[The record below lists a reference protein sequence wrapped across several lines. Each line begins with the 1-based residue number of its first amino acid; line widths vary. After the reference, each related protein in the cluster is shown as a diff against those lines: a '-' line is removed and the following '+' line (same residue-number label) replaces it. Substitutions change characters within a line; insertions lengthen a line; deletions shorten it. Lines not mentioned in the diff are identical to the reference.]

1 MRAGDSDLRG
11 RSGSTLGEA
20 QGTTKLVDTR
30 CDVSELEDWFPLLT
44 RASSFLGAAWS
55 RRSSRPVDGLAR
67 LTADTDSDLF
77 LETIDRD
84 GGLVI
89 TGLLTPEA
97 VDQIDRDLAPAV
109 AARQPGFREGF
120 DDTFYGRN
128 TVRVQG
134 IPAKSRTMVE
144 EYLLHPTLLDLAD
157 RVLLPYCGDY
167 WMSQSETIFI
177 GPDNPAQTLH
187 RDDLNW
193 NLAAKLRVPLQIS
206 CLVAL
211 GDYDAEVGAT
221 RVIPRSHLWPLD
233 RPIDE
238 SLAVQVELEPG
249 DALVY
254 LGSLVHGGG
263 ANRTADRWR
272 KALYLAYLVGWL
284 TPEEAVAV
292 GVGPELARTLPV
304 RARQLLGFAGM
315 PERAAA
321 DDPAEAALA
330 LWQLDADDPQVTD
343 GTFRNR

>member
-1 MRAGDSDLRG
+1 MVL
-11 RSGSTLGEA
+11 
-20 QGTTKLVDTR
+20 
-30 CDVSELEDWFPLLT
+30 LLT
-44 RASSFLGAAWS
+44 RASAYLGAAWS
-55 RRSSRPVDGLAR
+55 RRISRPADGLAR
-67 LTADTDSDLF
+67 LTPDTDSDLL

-89 TGLLTPEA
+89 KGLLDRET
-97 VDQIDRDLAPAV
+97 VDRIDRELAPSV

-120 DDTFYGRN
+120 DDSFYGAN

-134 IPAKSRTMVE
+134 IPAKSPTMVQ

-177 GPDNPAQTLH
+177 GPGNKQQTLH

-193 NLAAKLRVPLQIS
+193 NLAAKLGVPLQIS
-206 CLVAL
+206 VLVAL
-211 GDYDAEVGAT
+211 GDYDAAVGAT
-221 RVIPRSHLWPLD
+221 RVIPRSHRWPLD
-233 RPIDE
+233 RPIDDA
-238 SLAVQVELEPG
+238 LAVQVELEPG

-254 LGSLVHGGG
+254 IGSLVHGGG
-263 ANRTADRWR
+263 ANLTADRWR
-272 KALYLAYLVGWL
+272 KALYLSYLVGWL

-292 GVGPELARTLPV
+292 GVGPELARTLPP

-330 LWQLDADDPQVTD
+330 LWQLDADDPHTLD

>member
-1 MRAGDSDLRG
+1 M
-11 RSGSTLGEA
+11 
-20 QGTTKLVDTR
+20 
-30 CDVSELEDWFPLLT
+30 LT
-44 RASSFLGAAWS
+44 RASAFLGSAWS
-55 RRSSRPVDGLAR
+55 RRTVRPADGLLR
-67 LTADTDSDLF
+67 LAPDTDSDLL

-89 TGLLTPEA
+89 SGLLSPEVVA
-97 VDQIDRDLAPAV
+97 RIDADLAPSV
-109 AARQPGFREGF
+109 AARQPGFRDGF

-134 IPAKSRTMVE
+134 IPAKSRTMVD

-157 RVLLPYCGDY
+157 RVLLPFCGDY

-177 GPDNPAQTLH
+177 GPDNKQQTLH

-193 NLAAKLRVPLQIS
+193 NLAAKLGVPLQIS
-206 CLVAL
+206 SLVAL

-233 RPIDE
+233 RPIDD
-238 SLAVQVELEPG
+238 SLAVPVELQPG
-249 DALVY
+249 DALIY

-263 ANRTADRWR
+263 ANQTADRWR

-292 GVGPELARTLPV
+292 SVGPDVARTLPL

>member
-1 MRAGDSDLRG
+1 M
-11 RSGSTLGEA
+11 T
-20 QGTTKLVDTR
+20 
-30 CDVSELEDWFPLLT
+30 P
-44 RASSFLGAAWS
+44 
-55 RRSSRPVDGLAR
+55 
-67 LTADTDSDLF
+67 DTDPDLL

-89 TGLLTPEA
+89 KGLLDAAT
-97 VDQIDRDLAPAV
+97 VTRIDDELAPAV
-109 AARQPGFREGF
+109 AARLPGFREGF
-120 DDTFYGRN
+120 DDSFYGRN
-128 TVRVQG
+128 TIRVQG
-134 IPAKSRTMVE
+134 IPAKSPTMVD
-144 EYLLHPTLLDLAD
+144 EYLLHPTLLDIAD

-177 GPDNPAQTLH
+177 GPGNPQQTLH

-193 NLAAKLRVPLQIS
+193 NLAAKLGVPLQIS
-206 CLVAL
+206 VLVAL

-221 RVIPRSHLWPLD
+221 RVIPRSHRWPLD
-233 RPIDE
+233 RPIDD

-254 LGSLVHGGG
+254 VGSLVHGGG
-263 ANRTADRWR
+263 ANTTPDRWR
-272 KALYLAYLVGWL
+272 KALYLSYLVRWL

-292 GVGPELARTLPV
+292 GVGPEVARTLAP
-304 RARQLLGFAGM
+304 RARQLLGFAGI

-330 LWQLDADDPQVTD
+330 LWQLDADDAKVVD

>member
-1 MRAGDSDLRG
+1 MLA
-11 RSGSTLGEA
+11 
-20 QGTTKLVDTR
+20 
-30 CDVSELEDWFPLLT
+30 
-44 RASSFLGAAWS
+44 RASAYLGAAWS
-55 RRSSRPVDGLAR
+55 RRTNRHGDGLVR
-67 LTADTDSDLF
+67 LGADADSDLL

-89 TGLLTPEA
+89 EGLLDPRT
-97 VDQIDRDLAPAV
+97 VDRIDHELAPHV
-109 AARQPGFREGF
+109 NARRPGFRDGF
-120 DDTFYGRN
+120 DDSFYGSN

-134 IPAKSRTMVE
+134 IPAKSPTFID

-177 GPDNPAQTLH
+177 GPGNEKQALH

-193 NLAAKLRVPLQIS
+193 NFAAQIGVPLQIS
-206 CLVAL
+206 VLVAL
-211 GDYDAEVGAT
+211 GDYDTEVGAT
-221 RVIPRSHLWPLD
+221 NVIPRSHRWPLD
-233 RPIDE
+233 RPIDA
-238 SLAVQVELEPG
+238 SLARPVELEPG

-263 ANRTADRWR
+263 ANVTTDRWR

-292 GVGPELARTLPV
+292 GVGPALARTLAP
-304 RARQLLGFAGM
+304 RAQQLLGFAGL

-330 LWQLDADDPQVTD
+330 LWQLDANDPQVLD